1 MHLMRMNFIF
11 KFSDGF
17 RISKIPKGKFVRIFT
32 SVLYSQPL
40 QSYCRLSIGDF
51 RGLWF
56 RWSLP
61 SGTPYYYARMT
72 IDTDGQWR
80 AIGNKIY
87 CSRIC
92 CTLYKCVGKCCGKIV
107 ISYRLLRFIWVFRFS
122 ILRNIGRKMGSEI
135 RTCWLIMGGKQKKKK
150 KKLFFLYT
158 FALGL
163 FSLNLKKGDE
173 KELLSKHHFLYVC
186 VIVIVK

>member
-1 MHLMRMNFIF
+1 MLSPRDSYVCTLLLGQWNNMTYWLRKLILNLSLLMINLWKNTKNILTYWKWTYNCKQLFPILYDAKEKIRYTCNMHFRWIKFIF
-11 KFSDGF
+11 KFFERLKTPNAKSNF
-17 RISKIPKGKFVRIFT
+17 MRIFT

-107 ISYRLLRFIWVFRFS
+107 VSYRLLRFIW
-122 ILRNIGRKMGSEI
+122 
-135 RTCWLIMGGKQKKKK
+135 
-150 KKLFFLYT
+150 
-158 FALGL
+158 GL
-163 FSLNLKKGDE
+163 
-173 KELLSKHHFLYVC
+173 
-186 VIVIVK
+186 